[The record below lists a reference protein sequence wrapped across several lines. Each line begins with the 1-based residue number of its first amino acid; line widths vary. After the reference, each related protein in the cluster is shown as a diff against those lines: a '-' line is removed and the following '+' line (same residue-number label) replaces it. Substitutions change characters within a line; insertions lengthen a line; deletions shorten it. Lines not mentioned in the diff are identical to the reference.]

1 MTKPYY
7 IAAAIAGFAILW
19 IASGSLVRNDEN
31 KTELSAEERSLLTLS
46 SNLRL
51 VEVLRSTAQLM
62 TRDIRVAGR
71 TEAERHVT
79 LKAETDGKISYVA
92 NQKGQLVIK
101 GTPLVKISLN
111 NRPAKVKKSQ
121 AVLEKRQLEYQAAVK
136 LSKKAF
142 TSDVALA
149 NAKAQLEGAKAE
161 LLESEL
167 ELERTIIAAP
177 FDGVFNDKYVEIGD
191 YVNTG
196 DVIATIVDLNPMLVI
211 AEVTENNMQQLTL
224 GTTAKVELLNGTKL
238 RGEISYLSSV
248 ASKETRTFRV
258 EVIID
263 NSDQKIIDGMTV
275 TLNLMSKP
283 STVHQVPS
291 GALTLNKDG
300 IIGVKTVNTD
310 GIVAFK
316 EVNATSST
324 ENNAWVTGLENAANI
339 IIIGQEF
346 VKIGQKVVTTTD
358 LKESENY
365 ANQKTGVSRPQLFSK
380 TNDIVEK

>member
-1 MTKPYY
+1 VTKPYY

-92 NQKGQLVIK
+92 SQKGQLVIE
-101 GTPLVKISLN
+101 GTPLVKISLD

-167 ELERTIIAAP
+167 ELERTIIVAP

-196 DVIATIVDLNPMLVI
+196 DVIAAIVDLNPMLVI

-263 NSDQKIIDGMTV
+263 NSDQKLIDGMTV

-339 IIIGQEF
+339 IIVGQEF
-346 VKIGQKVVTTTD
+346 VKIGQKVLTTTN

-365 ANQKTGVSRPQLFSK
+365 GNQKTDVSRPHIFSK
-380 TNDIVEK
+380 TNGIVEK

>member
-346 VKIGQKVVTTTD
+346 VKIGQKVVTTID

>member
-92 NQKGQLVIK
+92 SQKGQLVIE
-101 GTPLVKISLN
+101 GTPLVKISLD

-167 ELERTIIAAP
+167 ELERTIIVAP

-196 DVIATIVDLNPMLVI
+196 DVIAAIVDLNPMLVI

-263 NSDQKIIDGMTV
+263 NSDQKLIDGMTV

-339 IIIGQEF
+339 IIVGQEF
-346 VKIGQKVVTTTD
+346 VKIGQKVLTTTN

-365 ANQKTGVSRPQLFSK
+365 GNQKTDVSRPHIFSK
-380 TNDIVEK
+380 TNGIVEK